1 MQDSKA
7 YAKSIDRLR
16 EFLIRSVGLAV
27 LEFPEKLNPKSEF
40 AKMGPT
46 TWENHKLKGLAE
58 TLDVVLEEFTAIQL
72 SLGLSRYD
80 AHRVSRDGQSEP
92 KPARKTTTKQPRK
105 AKP

>member
-1 MQDSKA
+1 M
-7 YAKSIDRLR
+7 
-16 EFLIRSVGLAV
+16 

-80 AHRVSRDGQSEP
+80 GAPRFQGRPVGAP